1 MRTLIL
7 TLSASLLMAV
17 PLSGQ
22 QVRTIS
28 PGMTAEEV
36 RNVLGAPAVVR
47 DQGEWQ
53 YLFYT
58 NRCLPRCG
66 SDDVV
71 FLREGRVAAAVLRSP
86 QRRFAGPPASAV
98 LQTMQPEPGTATGG
112 GGAAPGVRVDSD
124 GTGAVRGIRIQAPHQ
139 RREAPV
145 NLGVIRGREPM
156 PTGDD
161 ETIRVDTLG
170 TDTPGARDRQPPAPI
185 TAPAVAP
192 PPQPR
197 TPPVDTVRGG
207 MRQRPPQQ

>member
-1 MRTLIL
+1 MRTFIVTSGAL
-7 TLSASLLMAV
+7 LLMAL
-17 PLSGQ
+17 PLSAQ
-22 QVRTIS
+22 QVRTIA

-36 RNVLGAPAVVR
+36 QSILGAPAVVR

-86 QRRFAGPPASAV
+86 QRRFAGPSASAV
-98 LQTMQPEPGTATGG
+98 LQTMQPEPGAAAARGVS
-112 GGAAPGVRVDSD
+112 APGVRGDNAGGGSVS
-124 GTGAVRGIRIQAPHQ
+124 GIRIQAPQ
-139 RREAPV
+139 RQQAPV
-145 NLGVIRGREPM
+145 NLGVIRGREPT
-156 PTGDD
+156 PQADD
-161 ETIRVDTLG
+161 ATIRVDSVGADTLG
-170 TDTPGARDRQPPAPI
+170 TRDRRPPAPI
-185 TAPAVAP
+185 TAPGVSP

-207 MRQRPPQQ
+207 MRQRPPQE